1 MTREIKFR
9 AWDKENRRMRPH
21 EELYFDC
28 GEFKNPT
35 LMQYTGLKDKNGV
48 EVYESDIVKYQMG
61 EQGKE
66 DSFYEERKQVYNI
79 RGGFVICGRNAQNFN
94 VLDDMTT
101 IRNIM
106 WCSQGSYTVPDI
118 YYEIREVEVI
128 GNIYANPDLLTTT

>member
-48 EVYESDIVKYQMG
+48 EIYEGDVVRYLLPKDQQPDESMETYDFDTV
-61 EQGKE
+61 EWDKE
-66 DSFYEERKQVYNI
+66 NI
-79 RGGFVICGRNAQNFN
+79 CYPDF
-94 VLDDMTT
+94 LT
-101 IRNIM
+101 
-106 WCSQGSYTVPDI
+106 SYGCD
-118 YYEIREVEVI
+118 ELEVI
-128 GNIYANPDLLTTT
+128 GNVYANPDLLTTT